1 MQNGSRILDSLPSA
15 LLATGSSGGTIAAV
29 RQLAQ
34 NGITVGVISSDMFGA
49 ASWSRFVSRSY
60 YGPVERQSEQ
70 FLSLLLSIGETFPG
84 QVLLPTSD
92 ETAWLYT
99 CNASLLEEHFHL
111 HLPSVETMRR
121 IMDKNL
127 LSEAAIKAGLT
138 VLPTWE
144 SQSYFDMEAFEPTL
158 LYPILIKPRTQVH
171 RLQNDKGV
179 VAYSKAEL
187 FAKLQTFAAR
197 ERADTE
203 SLDLPGASVPL
214 LQHFVDISSEGVHSV
229 SGYIDQTGELFV
241 TRHARK
247 VFQRSLPAGVGVCF
261 ESLPADTGLAEAV
274 HRLCRELGYFG
285 IFEVEFI
292 RFGDRWAVIDF
303 NPRLFNQAALDANR
317 GMPLPL
323 LAYLDAA
330 GKRTELADL
339 VAKSQEG
346 TDGCTT
352 VFYDRFTLWAI
363 LTAKA
368 LTGRISR
375 SEWSYWRMWTRRHA
389 RHSVDFAMDITDP
402 MPALIHACSEIIL
415 GARAFRRF
423 LSSHSRTSSQ
433 ARQLLSKVSS

>member
-1 MQNGSRILDSLPSA
+1 VPKQLRISDNSQSV

-29 RQLAQ
+29 RQLAKH
-34 NGITVGVISSDMFGA
+34 GITVGVISSELLGA
-49 ASWSRFVSRSY
+49 ASWSRFASRSY
-60 YGPVERQSEQ
+60 LGPMERQGER
-70 FLSLLLSIGETFPG
+70 FLALLLAIGEASPG

-99 CNASLLEEHFHL
+99 CNARLLEQYFYL

-121 IMDKNL
+121 IMDKNH
-127 LSEAAIKAGLT
+127 LSEAAVKAGLT

-144 SQSYFDMEAFEPTL
+144 SGSYCDMEAAAPTL

-171 RLQNDKGV
+171 RLQNDKGM

-187 FAKLQTFAAR
+187 MEKLQAFASR
-197 ERADTE
+197 ERADAE
-203 SLDLPGASVPL
+203 SLDLPDANIPL
-214 LQHFVDISSEGVHSV
+214 LQHFVDIRSEGVHSV

-261 ESLPADTGLAEAV
+261 ESLPADAGLANAV

-303 NPRLFNQAALDANR
+303 NPRLFNQAGLDASR

-330 GKRTELADL
+330 GKKKELAEL
-339 VAKSQEG
+339 VSKSQE
-346 TDGCTT
+346 TTNECTA

-368 LTGRISR
+368 MTGRISR
-375 SEWSYWRMWTRRHA
+375 SEWGYWRMWARRHR
-389 RHSVDFAMDITDP
+389 RHSVDFAMDVTDP
-402 MPALIHACSEIIL
+402 MPALIHAFSEIIL
-415 GARAFRRF
+415 GIRSFRRF
-423 LSSHSRTSSQ
+423 LNSNSPASEEAS
-433 ARQLLSKVSS
+433 QLLSKVSS